1 MTPVIEHIES
11 DQRLMIWGISD
22 PTLENVLLREAQNAG
37 IEVRRRCVDAVELL
51 AASTVSRGVPLLLH
65 MDLPRISREV
75 LSALSDN
82 TAEITIIA
90 STDHQFSLAQSWGLG
105 QVVRLRDSHSARALN
120 AAGLFTRVQQP
131 IHLNDVSRTIS
142 QVQGNDISRAHVVCL
157 WSATGSTGRST
168 LAIGLAE
175 AWAREGERALLIDA
189 DTCGPSLATALGV
202 TDDLSGIVVACRY
215 ADQNSLDRR
224 SLSSACR
231 ELQNNLWI
239 LTGLSDP
246 QRWPEVGAASLGSV
260 IDRAREFF
268 DRVVI
273 DIAPTVPD
281 IADTSDAQSMDP
293 LARLRPARNAASIAV
308 LKAADTVVVVI
319 RPDAIGALRL
329 VQEFGSSAKYF
340 PKADKVF
347 LVNRVQQKYRS
358 SLHREFGGICAGLV
372 GNDPMFVMIPE
383 DPVAQTMIR
392 TSATMA
398 EVRANSK
405 LFKALRKTAAQLAP
419 KDLRRRK
426 NHDKIADFR
435 PLIKFFGI
443 FGRHADTATGGNR

>member
-1 MTPVIEHIES
+1 MTPVIEHTES
-11 DQRLMIWGISD
+11 GQRLMIWGISD
-22 PTLENVLLREAQNAG
+22 PALENVLLREAQTVG

-65 MDLPRISREV
+65 MDLPRLSREV
-75 LSALSDN
+75 LGALSDN

-90 STDHQFSLAQSWGLG
+90 STDQQYLLAQSWGLG
-105 QVVRLRDSHSARALN
+105 QVVRLHDSHSYRGLN
-120 AAGLFTRVQQP
+120 AAELFTRVQQP
-131 IHLNDVSRTIS
+131 IHPNDASRSTS
-142 QVQGNDISRAHVVCL
+142 QVQGNVGGAHVVCL

-175 AWAREGERALLIDA
+175 AWAREGERVLLIDA

-246 QRWPEVGAASLGSV
+246 QRWPEVGAASLSSV
-260 IDRAREFF
+260 IERAREFF

-281 IADTSDAQSMDP
+281 IADTADAQSMDP

-340 PKADKVF
+340 PKAEKVF
-347 LVNRVQQKYRS
+347 LVNRVRQKYRS
-358 SLHREFGGICAGLV
+358 SLNREFGGICAGLV
-372 GNDPMFVMIPE
+372 GGAPMLVMIPE
-383 DPVAQTMIR
+383 DSVAETMIR

-405 LFKALRKTAAQLAP
+405 IFKALRKTAGQLAP
-419 KDLRRRK
+419 KELRRRK

-435 PLIKFFGI
+435 PVIKFFGI
-443 FGRHADTATGGNR
+443 FGSHADTATGGNR